1 VAITWEVIETTN
13 GLGETATTPILRE
26 IKFMNTPDLLF
37 PTAAFLFVGYLLYI
51 SQRKPDEEAA
61 GRWKIPALL
70 SLLFALFSAY
80 TVATEGPLG
89 FIEEHTRA
97 LWSSQIWFDLLLG
110 VAVALWWMVPPA
122 RALGMRVPAWLALV
136 AVTGNIGLLAMLSRL
151 WWLQAQAAKRTG

>member
-1 VAITWEVIETTN
+1 
-13 GLGETATTPILRE
+13 
-26 IKFMNTPDLLF
+26 MNTPALLF
-37 PTAAFLFVGYLLYI
+37 PGAAFLFMGYLLYL
-51 SQRKPDEEAA
+51 SQRQQGEEAL
-61 GRWKIPALL
+61 GRWKMPAFL

-89 FIEEHTRA
+89 FLEEHTRT

-122 RALGMRVPAWLALV
+122 RKVGMRVTAWLAPV
-136 AVTGNIGLLAMLSRL
+136 VVTGNIGLLAMLSRL